1 MYIIKGQK
9 SKKVNTV
16 NHQSV
21 RRCIIVKR
29 PLGVSLISYFYI
41 FGAFILL
48 FSSFFYDANANQIDI
63 ATRFGLPNAPEQLIR
78 VLVALSSLVIAYG
91 YMRLRKW
98 GFWVMIGYSVL
109 FEVISLSLSLSHSQQ
124 PFIGNMIWSIIV
136 LLYTIYVNKA
146 FFQNK
151 T

>member
-1 MYIIKGQK
+1 M
-9 SKKVNTV
+9 
-16 NHQSV
+16 
-21 RRCIIVKR
+21 KR

-63 ATRFGLPNAPEQLIR
+63 AARFGLPNAPEQLIR

-109 FEVISLSLSLSHSQQ
+109 FGVISLSLSLSLDQQ
-124 PFIGNMIWSIIV
+124 PFIGNTIWSIIV